1 MPPGRAQ
8 GRSRR
13 PCGNSGAGGRRLRA
27 RLVAE
32 LGDGAACGELVPCV
46 VRRQGRRLP
55 IARFLQFDQTG
66 AGCCERL
73 SGADPE
79 PTRSRPG
86 ADPEPTR
93 SRPGADPEPTRSE
106 CPETRLATPAS
117 AARLVMIERID
128 RAPRRPVTVAPSFST
143 WRNNG
148 PPVVMP
154 AALSHAPKRCM
165 VGAPR

>member
-1 MPPGRAQ
+1 MRK

-46 VRRQGRRLP
+46 VRQQGRRLP

-79 PTRSRPG
+79 R
-86 ADPEPTR
+86 EPR
-93 SRPGADPEPTRSE
+93 H
-106 CPETRLATPAS
+106 ATSKPAA
-117 AARLVMIERID
+117 AARLAMIERID

-143 WRNNG
+143 WRNYG
-148 PPVVMP
+148 QPAVMP
-154 AALSHAPKRCM
+154 AALSHADNRCM